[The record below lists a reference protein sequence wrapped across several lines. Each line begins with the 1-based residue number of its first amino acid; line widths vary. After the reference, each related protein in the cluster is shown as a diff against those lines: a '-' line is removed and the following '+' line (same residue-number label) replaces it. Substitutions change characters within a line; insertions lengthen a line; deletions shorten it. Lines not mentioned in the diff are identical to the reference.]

1 MVLLSLPVLLISTKE
16 AGMIYAILA
25 ILFIQMCGI
34 LVIAYV
40 TSSKYYAVKYVNPRQ
55 EDLILKDKVQRF
67 VHEMTPGPT
76 YLEKETHEYSEKDK
90 YETFKNS

>member
-1 MVLLSLPVLLISTKE
+1 MSLLTI
-16 AGMIYAILA
+16 G
-25 ILFIQMCGI
+25 ILFMLFVQMCGI

-55 EDLILKDKVQRF
+55 EDLLLKEKVQRF

-76 YLEKETHEYSEKDK
+76 YSEKEQNENPQ
-90 YETFKNS
+90 NS